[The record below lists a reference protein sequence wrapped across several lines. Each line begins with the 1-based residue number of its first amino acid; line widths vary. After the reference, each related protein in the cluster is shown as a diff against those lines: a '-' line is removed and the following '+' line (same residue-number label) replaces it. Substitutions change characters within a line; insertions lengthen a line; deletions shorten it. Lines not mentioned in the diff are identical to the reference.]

1 MGETAETGETAEIS
15 RAHIIVKGMVQGVF
29 YRSSTAERAIML
41 GLRGWVKNL
50 RNGDVEAVAEGRK
63 DKVEKLIEWCHEGPP
78 LAKISAVNVEWG
90 KPTGEFDAFEITY

>member
-1 MGETAETGETAEIS
+1 MGKAAEIS
-15 RAHIIVKGMVQGVF
+15 RAHIVVKGMVQGVW

-50 RNGDVEAVAEGRK
+50 RNGDVEAVAEGGK
-63 DKVEKLIEWCHEGPP
+63 DKVEKLIEWCRMGPP
-78 LAKISAVNVEWG
+78 DARVSAVNVEWG